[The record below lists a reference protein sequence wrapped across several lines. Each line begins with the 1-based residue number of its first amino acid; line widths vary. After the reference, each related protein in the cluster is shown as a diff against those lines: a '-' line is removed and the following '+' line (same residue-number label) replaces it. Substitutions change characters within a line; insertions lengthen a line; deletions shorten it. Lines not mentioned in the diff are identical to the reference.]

1 MTLKNEVTHMAEH
14 TYSDPDAKPNGAVGG
29 EDKGGLGEI
38 LRKQRKA
45 RGISLV
51 EVAEHTKIGKKY
63 LEALENEDY
72 TVLPAETY
80 TLGFLRAYARYLEMD
95 DDDLIRHYREQRR
108 LLHATAEPGSEVG
121 GIKTEGNQS
130 LWAPLLLVLV
140 LAGLGAG
147 LFLLWPSGK
156 AKPEAKSG
164 AEEMAGGEMPASLGA
179 GVPATSDLTL
189 KIRAK
194 EKTWITLMI
203 DGRQEP
209 DVILDGN
216 EERTWTAKDRFV
228 LWTGNAGGIEVTFN
242 GEPQP
247 PLGEKGEVRKEVV
260 FERKTSTP
268 VVVPALQ

>member
-1 MTLKNEVTHMAEH
+1 MPEH
-14 TYSDPDAKPNGAVGG
+14 TYTDPETKPEGAAPG
-29 EDKGGLGEI
+29 EEKPGIGET

-63 LEALENEDY
+63 LEALENDDY
-72 TVLPAETY
+72 PVLPAETY
-80 TLGFLRAYARYLEMD
+80 TLGFLRAYAKYLEVD
-95 DDDLIRHYREQRR
+95 DDELIRRYREVRR
-108 LLHATAEPGSEVG
+108 LLHAKSDAGLD
-121 GIKTEGNQS
+121 GIGPKGEGNQS

-147 LFLLWPSGK
+147 LFLLWPAVKS
-156 AKPEAKSG
+156 KPEAKPG
-164 AEEMAGGEMPASLGA
+164 AEELAAPDLPVTVGA
-179 GVPATSDLTL
+179 GAPIAGDLTL

-194 EKTWITLMI
+194 EKTWVTLMI

-209 DVILDGN
+209 DVILDAN

-242 GEPQP
+242 GEVQP

-260 FERKTSTP
+260 FERKAVTP

>member
-1 MTLKNEVTHMAEH
+1 MAEH
-14 TYSDPDAKPNGAVGG
+14 TYPDPESKLNGAAAG
-29 EDKGGLGEI
+29 EDKHGIGET

-45 RGISLV
+45 RGISMV

-63 LEALENEDY
+63 LEALENDEY
-72 TVLPAETY
+72 GVLPAETY
-80 TLGFLRAYARYLEMD
+80 TLGFLRAYAKYLELD
-95 DDDLIRHYREQRR
+95 DDELIRHYREQRR
-108 LLHATAEPGSEVG
+108 LQHAKSDEGPD
-121 GIKTEGNQS
+121 GIGPKGEGNQS

-147 LFLLWPSGK
+147 LFLLWPAVK
-156 AKPEAKSG
+156 PKPEAKTAGEELTAQELPITLGTG
-164 AEEMAGGEMPASLGA
+164 ASITG
-179 GVPATSDLTL
+179 DLTL

-194 EKTWITLMI
+194 EKTWVTLMI

-209 DVILDGN
+209 DVVLGAN

-242 GEPQP
+242 GEAQP

-260 FERKTSTP
+260 FERKAVTP